1 MGTLGDRFRNTCGS
15 LSNAVGCPRDGCG
28 RRVWLWEYGWG
39 SRTVDRSGGSRK
51 RSSCPRRPE
60 NLEPRARQ
68 ERTERPYGWLHTL
81 GSVRHYLWH
90 GDYAPLHGPRDFVS
104 LSLAIKDA
112 RRLCLLLFVD
122 DYLDALLTVHAKRVS
137 AEMAPDHG
145 DSLVDR
151 IRWRSWAMARYT

>member
-1 MGTLGDRFRNTCGS
+1 MAGCTRWAAFGTTC
-15 LSNAVGCPRDGCG
+15 
-28 RRVWLWEYGWG
+28 
-39 SRTVDRSGGSRK
+39 
-51 RSSCPRRPE
+51 
-60 NLEPRARQ
+60 
-68 ERTERPYGWLHTL
+68 
-81 GSVRHYLWH
+81 YLWH